1 MKATDLR
8 VLLYVIHNIPCPKA
22 FKDYLVYPEALSTTQ
37 CLNKERYT
45 FAWKLDNEKDLK
57 KFNNVLKPF
66 KLHHMTSNVHWKQ
79 RVAKPNDTLSPETVS
94 MLKDVR
100 LSSQCLNQDIQ
111 SVVATTG
118 LKIISQMR

>member
-8 VLLYVIHNIPCPKA
+8 VLLYVIHNIPSPKA
-22 FKDYLVYPEALSTTQ
+22 FKDYLVYPEALTTTQ
-37 CLNKERYT
+37 GLNKEKYT
-45 FAWKLDNEKDLK
+45 FAWKLDCERDLK

-66 KLHHMTSNVHWKQ
+66 KLHHMISNVNWKQ
-79 RVAKPNDTLSPETVS
+79 RVAKPSDPLHPET
-94 MLKDVR
+94 MNKLKDVR